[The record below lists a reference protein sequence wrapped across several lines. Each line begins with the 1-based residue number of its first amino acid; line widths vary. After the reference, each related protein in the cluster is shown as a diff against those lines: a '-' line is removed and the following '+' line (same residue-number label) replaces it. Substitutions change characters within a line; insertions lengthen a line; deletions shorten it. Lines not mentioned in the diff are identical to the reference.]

1 MTTTAGW
8 TEAKGSGN
16 KATLWGGWTTYPAM
30 EGDNTAG
37 GNRWTEAKGS
47 GNKATLWGGW
57 TTYPAM
63 EGDNTGG
70 GNRSRT
76 RGR

>member
-37 GNRWTEAKGS
+37 GNR
-47 GNKATLWGGW
+47 
-57 TTYPAM
+57 
-63 EGDNTGG
+63 
-70 GNRSRT
+70 SRT
-76 RGR
+76 RGRRGHLEQSPVGRSSS